1 MSFSDILAAL
11 AVVLNGLPQALLA
24 LTYGFAAL
32 PTTLA
37 FIVGAVG
44 AIAFKSVMPISFQ
57 AETIVMAGSLSDKRE
72 ERLSMVLW
80 AGVVMTIIGA
90 VGLLNPT
97 IDFIGTTILN
107 GMMAGVGIIL
117 AKVAIDMTKVN
128 PLVGG
133 VSVLSALLI
142 YVFTNDLVYTIVVS
156 VVLSS
161 IVGMMKHGEAQI
173 DSEVLQH
180 ERFLWMK
187 PVWNRR
193 VLRGVLALTTL
204 TIGGNIAYGSITA
217 SIANSSA
224 NIDHLTFY
232 SGIASAESAAFG
244 GGPVEAIISG
254 TAAAPNP
261 MASGILMMV
270 IMAAIL
276 ALGLLPKM
284 AQYVPAQS
292 IAGFLLVLGAIV
304 VFPTNMSAAFDGNPI
319 IAGVT
324 AVVTASVDPFT
335 GMLAGVIL
343 RALLTM
349 TGGF

>member
-1 MSFSDILAAL
+1 
-11 AVVLNGLPQALLA
+11 
-24 LTYGFAAL
+24 
-32 PTTLA
+32 
-37 FIVGAVG
+37 
-44 AIAFKSVMPISFQ
+44 
-57 AETIVMAGSLSDKRE
+57 
-72 ERLSMVLW
+72 
-80 AGVVMTIIGA
+80 MTIIGA

-97 IDFIGTTILN
+97 IDFIGPAITS

-117 AKVAIDMTKVN
+117 AKVAIDMTKAN

-161 IVGMMKHGEAQI
+161 IAGMMKHGQAQI
-173 DSEVLQH
+173 GLQALQY
-180 ERFLWMK
+180 EKFSLTK
-187 PVWNRR
+187 PVWNKR

-217 SIANSSA
+217 SIANSGA
-224 NIDHLTFY
+224 NIDQLTLY
-232 SGIASAESAAFG
+232 SGIASAVSAAFG

-270 IMAAIL
+270 IMAAVL

-284 AQYVPAQS
+284 AKYVPAQS

-304 VFPTNMSAAFDGNPI
+304 VSPTNMSAAFEGNPI

-335 GMLAGVIL
+335 GMLAGVVL
-343 RALLTM
+343 RTLLIM